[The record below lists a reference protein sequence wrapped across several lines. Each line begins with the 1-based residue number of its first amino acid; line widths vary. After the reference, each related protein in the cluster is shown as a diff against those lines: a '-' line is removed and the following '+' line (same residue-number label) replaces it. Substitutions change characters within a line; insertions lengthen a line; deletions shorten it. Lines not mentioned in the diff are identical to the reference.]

1 VQNSSSWSFK
11 IDPPQA
17 GLKYSIVNIHSKG
30 KFMVRIYLVRHGRA
44 ASAWGLEKD
53 PGLDDLGRSQAQAA
67 AQKLAPLGPLPIISS
82 PRARARETAMPL
94 AKIWHI
100 EPAIE
105 ERVGEIRFPSET
117 PADRVH
123 WLKEV
128 MVDQWP
134 NLDQDLQQWRQEVVE
149 ALLSITTDT
158 VVFTHYIAINAA
170 VSHATEDDRVRSFSP
185 DNASITIMETNGN
198 KLCLVEH
205 GVEADTRV
213 N

>member
-1 VQNSSSWSFK
+1 MTS
-11 IDPPQA
+11 
-17 GLKYSIVNIHSKG
+17 
-30 KFMVRIYLVRHGRA
+30 IYLVRHGHA

-67 AQKLAPLGPLPIISS
+67 ARQLAPLGPLTIISS
-82 PRARARETAMPL
+82 PRARARETARPL
-94 AKIWHI
+94 AELWQI

-105 ERVGEIRFPSET
+105 ERVGEIGFPSET
-117 PADRVH
+117 PADRVR

-134 NLDQDLQQWRQEVVE
+134 NLDTDLQQWRREVIA
-149 ALLSITTDT
+149 ALLAIETDT

-170 VSHATEDDRVRSFSP
+170 VSHATGDERVVSFSP